1 MPQPRT
7 PTGLNHLCASQLRRK
22 ILAEL
27 RNTVISALRPMH
39 ALTTAETITP
49 AQAVAALAKLRGA
62 RRDLNR
68 LAYELAGVQVLSGA
82 GVKQLS
88 GATGIPRGSLSRH
101 LPATPAVW
109 RGREITTDPCTPW
122 GWRPI

>member
-7 PTGLNHLCASQLRRK
+7 PTGLNHLAASDLRK
-22 ILAEL
+22 KLLVEL
-27 RNTVISALRPMH
+27 RGTIAAALKPMH
-39 ALTTAETITP
+39 ALTTGESISP
-49 AQAVAALAKLRGA
+49 DQAVAALATLRAA

-82 GVKQLS
+82 GVKQLA

-109 RGREITTDPCTPW
+109 RGREITTSPTDPW
-122 GWRPI
+122 GWRPL